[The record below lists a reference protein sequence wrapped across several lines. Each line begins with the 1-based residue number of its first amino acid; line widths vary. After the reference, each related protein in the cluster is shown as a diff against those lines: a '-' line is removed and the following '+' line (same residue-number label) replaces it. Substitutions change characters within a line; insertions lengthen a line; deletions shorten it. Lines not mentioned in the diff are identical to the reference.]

1 MLALIQFLGRQGRA
15 ALLSWGIA
23 LVGAIAALSYV
34 AGPGLALPLLY
45 VLPIATV
52 AWFAGNA
59 AGMGLAVAAA
69 AVWTAVDGVHG
80 GTTDVT
86 AWNALIRLAVLLTLA
101 GFVAGL
107 NTALKYARTD
117 YLTGIAN
124 APAFHAEAQAE
135 LQRAR
140 RYGSPVTVVYLDVDD
155 IHAVNQRFGHSVGDA
170 LIRSLA
176 VTLRRCLRA
185 SDIVARLGADD
196 FAILLPETGPDAAQ
210 GMLRKLET
218 VLREAAQKAQ
228 WAASLSIGGITF
240 TKAPETVESALN
252 RAEDLMTAAKKADP
266 KTLSVRWQQDG
277 ASAAAP
283 GLTA

>member
-1 MLALIQFLGRQGRA
+1 MLALIQFLGRQSRA
-15 ALLSWGIA
+15 TLLSWGIA
-23 LVGAIAALSYV
+23 LIGAISAISYV

-45 VLPIATV
+45 VLPLATV
-52 AWFAGNA
+52 SWFAGRA
-59 AGMGLAVAAA
+59 AGMGVGAAA
-69 AVWTAVDGVHG
+69 AALWTAIDGVHG
-80 GTTDVT
+80 GTTDITV
-86 AWNALIRLAVLLTLA
+86 WNALIRLTVLLTLA
-101 GFVAGL
+101 YFVAGL
-107 NTALKYARTD
+107 NTALKYTRTD

-124 APAFHAEAQAE
+124 APAFHDEAHAE

-140 RYGSPVTVVYLDVDD
+140 RYGSPFTVVYLDVDD

-170 LIRSLA
+170 MIRSLA
-176 VTLRRCLRA
+176 VTLRRSLRA

-210 GMLRKLET
+210 GMLRKLEI

-240 TKAPETVESALN
+240 TKAPETVEGALN
-252 RAEDLMTAAKKADP
+252 RAEDLMTAAKKADR
-266 KTLSVRWQQDG
+266 KALSVRWQQDG
-277 ASAAAP
+277 GSAPAE